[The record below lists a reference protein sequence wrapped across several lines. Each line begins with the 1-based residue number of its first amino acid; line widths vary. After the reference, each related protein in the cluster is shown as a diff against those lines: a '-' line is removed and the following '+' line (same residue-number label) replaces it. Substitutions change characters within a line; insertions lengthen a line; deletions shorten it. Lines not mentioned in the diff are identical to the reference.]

1 MRMSKVSKEDQPPM
15 TPQRA
20 IEIAGG
26 RAFLFSGRWPKLNVY
41 DQADQ
46 SRKIIIDPN
55 ICAGCAVANVYQSM
69 TGRIGDYARMLYE
82 GAKQRRK
89 GHKDERGGITLKE
102 VCKYATDKYGGDYH
116 RLNTVEEILSWIAVV
131 GPVAAGFKWRSGMEY
146 PRGKGNWFR
155 SLFGA
160 RWAMRRGPVM
170 GYHAVSILG
179 VSNKK
184 GGYVVIENSR
194 GLNHGN
200 KGTSRLSWDDLEK
213 TLEEGELFAYGVD
226 FEEAR
231 EIYETN

>member
-1 MRMSKVSKEDQPPM
+1 M

-20 IEIAGG
+20 IELSAG
-26 RAFLFSGRWPKLNVY
+26 RAFSFTGRWPKLNVY

-69 TGRIGDYARMLYE
+69 TGSVGDYAQAFYE
-82 GAKQRRK
+82 GAKQRREDHK
-89 GHKDERGGITLKE
+89 GERGGISLYE
-102 VCKYATDKYGGDYH
+102 VCDYATELLGGDYH
-116 RLNTVEEILSWIAVV
+116 RLKTIEEILSWVAVA

-146 PRGKGNWFR
+146 PRGIGNWFQR
-155 SLFGA
+155 LFGA

-179 VSNKK
+179 ASCKK
-184 GGYVVIENSR
+184 GGYVVLENSR

-200 KGTSRLSWDDLEK
+200 KGTARLSWKDLKK
-213 TLEEGELFAYGVD
+213 TLAEGELFAYGID

-231 EIYETN
+231 QIYKTH